1 MEDLYWLRSSVHY
14 LLHFVFPFFLAIAFF
29 RSFWRKA
36 YLIMIVTMLVD
47 LDHLLA
53 NPVFDPDRSSVGF
66 HLLHAYPMVAIYFL
80 GVIFLRKSY
89 RAVAVGLLFHM
100 FTDFQD
106 YHFWKLLP
114 GFD

>member
-1 MEDLYWLRSSVHY
+1 MEDLCWLRSSVHY

-36 YLIMIVTMLVD
+36 YLIMIATMLVV

-53 NPVFDPDRSSVGF
+53 KPGFDPDRSSVGF

-89 RAVAVGLLFHM
+89 RAVADALLFHM
-100 FTDFQD
+100 FTQFQD
-106 YHFWKLLP
+106 YRVWK
-114 GFD
+114 